1 MHIKTTLTSAMM
13 AAALLSTSA
22 FAATQAGVPA
32 PEAMKHSNPQ
42 AESAAQSRVDA
53 RGPAVSKV
61 AKQPEAMEHGSA
73 KAEAAADAKVAAK
86 PQVTDKTAK
95 QPEAMMQGSNKAKT
109 AAEAKVAKRE
119 AKAKKQSTDQS
130 MSDEKK

>member
-1 MHIKTTLTSAMM
+1 MHIKSTLTSAML

-22 FAATQAGVPA
+22 FAATQTGAPA
-32 PEAMKHSNPQ
+32 PEAMKHTNPQ

-61 AKQPEAMEHGSA
+61 AKQPEAMEHSSP

-86 PQVTDKTAK
+86 PHVTDKTAK
-95 QPEAMMQGSNKAKT
+95 QPEAMSQGSNKAKT

-119 AKAKKQSTDQS
+119 AKVKKQSTDQ
-130 MSDEKK
+130 